1 MLASSTLRTDS
12 MSAPRQAIDA
22 FAAEFARYRG
32 LAEKSTAQLAWEDLR
47 VALVPETNSI
57 AAIMKHIAGN
67 LHSRW
72 TDPFTTDGE
81 KPWRNRD
88 AEFIDDFESREA
100 LLDTWARGWA
110 PLESLLATCSDA
122 DLGRVLLIRSEPHS
136 LARALARSVAHT
148 SYHVGQIVQAARI
161 LASRAGTPWSTLT
174 IPRGGSASF
183 NASLN
188 HNPHLPRTADA
199 PDRIP

>member
-1 MLASSTLRTDS
+1 MTSSRHV
-12 MSAPRQAIDA
+12 IDA

-32 LAEKSTAQLAWEDLR
+32 LAEKSTAQIAWEDLR

-67 LHSRW
+67 LQSRW

-110 PLESLLATCSDA
+110 PLDSLLSTCSDA
-122 DLGRVLLIRSEPHS
+122 DLARPLLIRSEPHT

-183 NASLN
+183 NAEMDHYARQPES
-188 HNPHLPRTADA
+188 PPPT
-199 PDRIP
+199 P

>member
-1 MLASSTLRTDS
+1 MWEIHHNALNQFNDVFCVVPHPEWPVAKGTLTAHGIMFLDS
-12 MSAPRQAIDA
+12 
-22 FAAEFARYRG
+22 EC
-32 LAEKSTAQLAWEDLR
+32 LR
-47 VALVPETNSI
+47 D
-57 AAIMKHIAGN
+57 
-67 LHSRW
+67 
-72 TDPFTTDGE
+72 DP
-81 KPWRNRD
+81 
-88 AEFIDDFESREA
+88 
-100 LLDTWARGWA
+100 
-110 PLESLLATCSDA
+110 
-122 DLGRVLLIRSEPHS
+122 PHT

-188 HNPHLPRTADA
+188 HNPHPHLPRNADA